1 MLRFFKVEN
10 SVIRNLEAEPD
21 AQREAIKAADWID
34 AQSPDEAERLLL
46 DSVVA
51 EDLPQADDMDEIE
64 ATARFFVV
72 GSEVHIHSLFLV
84 QADGRHHTSSVACI
98 MQPNRLLTVRDEE
111 LADFR
116 LLRMRARRGQ
126 VECRDTSELL
136 LTLMDQKVENLADTI
151 EDLHHTL
158 ERASHTVLEEVD
170 SELDQAIDMLA
181 ALEDSSGKIRLCLM
195 DTQRAITFLQRHLR
209 GQETAQEFCREILR
223 DIDTLMAHT
232 TFLFEKINFLM
243 DSTQGFINIRQNQ
256 TIKTFS
262 IAAVVFLP
270 PTLIA
275 SIYGMNFNA
284 MPELDWPFGYP
295 VALAAMLAS
304 AIAPYLFFK
313 YKGWL

>member
-10 SVIRNLEAEPD
+10 SVIRNLEIEPNTL
-21 AQREAIKAADWID
+21 EETLKAADWID
-34 AQSPDEAERLLL
+34 AHSPDEEERTLL
-46 DSVVA
+46 DSLVA
-51 EDLPQADDMDEIE
+51 ADLPQVDDMEEIE

-72 GSEVHIHSLFLV
+72 GHEVHIHSLFLV
-84 QADGRHHTSSVACI
+84 QTEGRHRTSSVACI
-98 MQPNRLLTVRDEE
+98 MQPERLLTVRDED

-126 VECRDTSELL
+126 VECRNPSELL
-136 LTLMDQKVENLADTI
+136 LTLLDQKVENLADTI
-151 EDLHHTL
+151 EDLHIEL
-158 ERASHTVLEEVD
+158 ERASHTVLEEPN
-170 SELDQAIDMLA
+170 SELNQAIDMLA

-195 DTQRAITFLQRHLR
+195 DTQRAVSYLQRHLR
-209 GQETAQEFCREILR
+209 DQEGAQEFCREILR

-232 TFLFEKINFLM
+232 TFLFDKINFLM

-275 SIYGMNFNA
+275 SIYGMNFNI
-284 MPELDWPFGYP
+284 MPELTWPFGYP
-295 VALAAMLAS
+295 AALGAMLAS
-304 AIAPYLFFK
+304 AVAPYLFFK

>member
-10 SVIRNLEAEPD
+10 SVIRNLDAEPED
-21 AQREAIKAADWID
+21 YPTVIKDADWID
-34 AQSPDEAERLLL
+34 AQSPDDDERRLL
-46 DSVVA
+46 DSFVTD
-51 EDLPQADDMDEIE
+51 ELPEVDDMDEIE
-64 ATARFFVV
+64 ATARFFVI
-72 GSEVHIHSLFLV
+72 GPEVHIHSLFLT
-84 QADGRHHTSSVACI
+84 QAEGRHRTSSVACI
-98 MQPNRLLTVRDEE
+98 MQPGRLLTIRDDE

-126 VECRDTSELL
+126 VECRDPSELL
-136 LTLMDQKVENLADTI
+136 LTLLDQKVENLADTI

-158 ERASHTVLEEVD
+158 EKESHTVLEEHD
-170 SELDQAIDMLA
+170 SELNQAIDTLA

-195 DTQRAITFLQRHLR
+195 DTQRAVTFLQRQLR
-209 GQETAQEFCREILR
+209 GKDAAQEFCRDILR
-223 DIDTLMAHT
+223 DIDTLMSHT

-275 SIYGMNFNA
+275 SIYGMNFNI
-284 MPELDWPFGYP
+284 MPELSQPYGYP
-295 VALAAMLAS
+295 VALCAMLGS
-304 AIAPYLFFK
+304 AVAPYLFFK

>member
-1 MLRFFKVEN
+1 MLRFFKVEQN
-10 SVIRNLEAEPD
+10 VIRNLEAEPED
-21 AQREAIKAADWID
+21 YRTVIKSADWID
-34 AQSPDEAERLLL
+34 AHSPDDQERQIL

-51 EDLPQADDMDEIE
+51 AELPEADEMDEIE

-72 GSEVHIHSLFLV
+72 GHEIHIHSLFLT
-84 QADGRHHTSSVACI
+84 QAEGRHRTSTVACI
-98 MQPNRLLTVRDEE
+98 MQPGRLLTIRDEE

-116 LLRMRARRGQ
+116 LLRLRARRGL
-126 VECRDTSELL
+126 VECRDPSELL
-136 LTLMDQKVENLADTI
+136 LTLLDQKVENLADTI
-151 EDLHHTL
+151 EDLHHTA
-158 ERASHTVLEEVD
+158 ESTSHTVLEEPN
-170 SELDQAIDMLA
+170 SELNQAIDTLA

-209 GQETAQEFCREILR
+209 GQEAAQEFCREILR
-223 DIDTLMAHT
+223 DIDTLMSHT

-275 SIYGMNFNA
+275 SIYGMNFSF
-284 MPELDWPFGYP
+284 MPELSQPYGYP
-295 VALAAMLAS
+295 IALAAMLGS
-304 AIAPYLFFK
+304 AVAPYLFFK